1 MNKVMNA
8 LNEVREK
15 CLNGEQ
21 ISGLK
26 ISAKHKAGV
35 PNLMKYLCELGY
47 VQKIKS
53 GKYRW
58 KVGEVIPVMA
68 KAVSDLAK
76 SKRTKVTTLD
86 QMDAMLDK
94 QSAESKEEVIDIID
108 LVVTVFPH
116 KTDEANA
123 EFKKRYIDPM
133 FEAEYNDAYDSEIDN
148 ENSELKKRVEE
159 LEDKLSD
166 LDHQL
171 RMKENSLEE
180 HRKSLAFYKQ
190 RLSDEQKRNESLQE
204 KYYEKI
210 AVKYSKFCIFGIT
223 VFKIERR

>member
-26 ISAKHKAGV
+26 ISRKHRAGV
-35 PNLMKYLCELGY
+35 PNMMKYLCELGY

-68 KAVSDLAK
+68 KAVYDLAK
-76 SKRTKVTTLD
+76 SKRTNVTTLD
-86 QMDAMLDK
+86 QMDEVLVKQLD
-94 QSAESKEEVIDIID
+94 AVG
-108 LVVTVFPH
+108 TVLPH

-123 EFKKRYIDPM
+123 EFKRRYIDPM
-133 FEAEYNDAYDSEIDN
+133 FEVDYERLQE
-148 ENSELKKRVEE
+148 ENSELKRRVEE
-159 LEDKLSD
+159 LE
-166 LDHQL
+166 
-171 RMKENSLEE
+171 LEL
-180 HRKSLAFYKQ
+180 KSCAYIK
-190 RLSDEQKRNESLQE
+190 E
-204 KYYEKI
+204 KYMVWCSESESKLKEKEEKI
-210 AVKYSKFCIFGIT
+210 LNLKNDISIISEANEYLKSQNLVKYTKFCIFGIT

>member
-26 ISAKHKAGV
+26 ISTKHRAGV
-35 PNLMKYLCELGY
+35 PNIMKYLCELGY

-76 SKRTKVTTLD
+76 SKSTKVTTLD
-86 QMDAMLDK
+86 QMDAMLGK
-94 QSAESKEEVIDIID
+94 QSEYMAKVDIGEYVQKEINSEEFNKMCSRTDLECIEPTIVLSVSMYKDI
-108 LVVTVFPH
+108 
-116 KTDEANA
+116 TDA
-123 EFKKRYIDPM
+123 
-133 FEAEYNDAYDSEIDN
+133 
-148 ENSELKKRVEE
+148 NSELKKRVEE